1 MRLFIRSSDRLLAD
15 LIQRRFGFALGRF
28 DGRIH
33 SITVRIIDING
44 PRGGIDKQCRVT
56 VRMRGGARPI
66 VIEDIDADAGVAI
79 DRLADRTAR
88 AVARAVRTLREWR
101 SPDRQ
106 FQEAL

>member
-1 MRLFIRSSDRLLAD
+1 
-15 LIQRRFGFALGRF
+15 
-28 DGRIH
+28 
-33 SITVRIIDING
+33 
-44 PRGGIDKQCRVT
+44 
-56 VRMRGGARPI
+56 MRGGARPI